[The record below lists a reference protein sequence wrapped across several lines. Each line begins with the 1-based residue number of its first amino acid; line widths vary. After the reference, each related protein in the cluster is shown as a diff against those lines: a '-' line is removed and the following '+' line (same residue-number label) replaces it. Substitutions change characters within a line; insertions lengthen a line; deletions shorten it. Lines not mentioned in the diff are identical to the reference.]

1 MASTGAAQLNEQV
14 AQALRA
20 DIAEGRLRPDEQVP
34 SIRALAERF
43 GFAPGTIRNALAS
56 LANEGLIRPNSTRG
70 YFVSSDA
77 ASKTQAVHTLDGIAR
92 QLAELAERVAALEAE
107 RGPREASYH
116 Q

>member
-14 AQALRA
+14 AQALRV
-20 DIAEGRLRPDEQVP
+20 DIAEGRLKPDEQVP

-56 LANEGLIRPNSTRG
+56 LADEGLIRPNSTRG
-70 YFVSSDA
+70 YFVGTDA
-77 ASKTQAVHTLDGIAR
+77 ASRAQAAPTLDDLAR
-92 QLAELAERVAALEAE
+92 QVAELRGRVAALEAE
-107 RGPREASYH
+107 RGPREAGEH